1 MRKTGFIFFVL
12 LLFAGLASAQVP
24 TGANVFVGYS
34 YENTSSS
41 ALGFANSS
49 RANLNGWEA
58 SVEGK
63 VFPWVGWVADVA
75 GHYGSQS
82 YTFNVGGQNTSVNV
96 DGHEITAMFGP
107 RVSVSVGKLRP
118 FAQALFGVGHITTSQ
133 SAAVAA
139 NFVQPS
145 DTSFGWALG
154 GGVDYKVIR
163 PLAWRFQGDYVQTRY
178 FGTTQNDVRLSTGLV
193 LRF

>member
-1 MRKTGFIFFVL
+1 MRKIGFISFVL

-24 TGANVFVGYS
+24 TSGNVFFGYS

-63 VFPWVGWVADVA
+63 VFPWVGFVGDVA

-82 YTFNVGGQNTSVNV
+82 YVFNVGGQNSSVNV
-96 DGHEITAMFGP
+96 NAHEFTAMFGP

-118 FAQALFGVGHITTSQ
+118 FAQAMFGVGHITTSQ
-133 SAAVAA
+133 SAAVAE
-139 NFVQPS
+139 NFGLPRAQ
-145 DTSFGWALG
+145 
-154 GGVDYKVIR
+154 R
-163 PLAWRFQGDYVQTRY
+163 YV
-178 FGTTQNDVRLSTGLV
+178 VRLGPGWRPRLQSHSPHRLALPG
-193 LRF
+193 

>member
-1 MRKTGFIFFVL
+1 MRKIGFISFVL

-24 TGANVFVGYS
+24 TSGNVFFGYS

-41 ALGFANSS
+41 AVGFANSS

-63 VFPWVGWVADVA
+63 VFPWVGFVADVA

-82 YTFNVGGQNTSVNV
+82 YVFNVGGQNSSVNV
-96 DGHEITAMFGP
+96 DAHEFTAMFGP

-118 FAQALFGVGHITTSQ
+118 FAQALFGVGHITTTQ
-133 SAAVAA
+133 TAAVAA
-139 NFVQPS
+139 NFGQPS
-145 DTSFGWALG
+145 DTSFAWALG
-154 GGVDYKVIR
+154 GGLDYKVIR
-163 PLAWRFQGDYVQTRY
+163 PIAWRFQGDYVETRY
-178 FGTTQNDVRLSTGLV
+178 FGATQNDVRLSTGLV

>member
-1 MRKTGFIFFVL
+1 MLRIGFIFSVL

-24 TGANVFVGYS
+24 TSGNVFFGYS

-41 ALGFANSS
+41 ALGFSDSS

-58 SVEGK
+58 TVEGK
-63 VFPWVGWVADVA
+63 VFPWVGFVADVG

-82 YTFNVGGQNTSVNV
+82 YVFDLGGQNTSVNV
-96 DGHEITAMFGP
+96 NAHEFTAMFGP

-133 SAAVAA
+133 TAAIAD
-139 NFVQPS
+139 NFGQPS
-145 DTSFGWALG
+145 DTSFAWALG
-154 GGVDYKVIR
+154 GGLDYKIIR
-163 PLAWRFQGDYVQTRY
+163 PIAWRFQGDYLETRY
-178 FGTTQNDVRLSTGLV
+178 FGTTQNDVRLSTGLA